1 MHTLLLLLATAGNP
15 GEVAPDL
22 SSLAAALSFHASFDR
37 SANADFGDGDLRIY
51 RAQGG
56 LERAKSGLPSAAVH
70 LAKKRGRLGGALAF
84 TDKTTTRIFF
94 KAEENLRYRSDNWN
108 GTVSF
113 WLNVDPEK
121 DLKPGFCDPIQVTDK
136 TWNKAALWVDFSK
149 DQVPRHFRYG
159 AFADYAVWNPTNRKF
174 EESAPS
180 ERPWIV
186 VERPPFGRGKWTHVV
201 MTFSG
206 FNRSGTGGVA
216 KLFLDAQL
224 QGELMDRP
232 QVFTWDISKTMI
244 YLGIAYIGLMDDL
257 ALFDRALSPQ
267 EVKVLH
273 RLRRGVA
280 ELYKSKS
287 SAGN

>member
-15 GEVAPDL
+15 GEAGPDL

-37 SANADFGDGDLRIY
+37 SANADFGRGDLQIY

-56 LERAKSGLPSAAVH
+56 LEQAESGLPSAAVH

-94 KAEENLRYRSDNWN
+94 KAEKNLRYRADNWN

-113 WLNVDPEK
+113 WLNLDPDK
-121 DLKPGFCDPIQVTDK
+121 DLKPGFCDPIQITDK

-149 DQVPRHFRYG
+149 DEIPRHFRYG

-174 EESAPS
+174 EEIAPT

-186 VERPPFGRGKWTHVV
+186 VERPPFGRGRWIHVV

-216 KLFLDAQL
+216 RLFLDAKL
-224 QGELMDRP
+224 QGELKDRP
-232 QVFTWDISKTMI
+232 QVFTWDISKTRI
-244 YLGIAYIGLMDDL
+244 LLGIAYIGLMDDL

-267 EVKVLH
+267 EVKALH
-273 RLRRGVA
+273 HLPRGVA
-280 ELYKSKS
+280 ELYK
-287 SAGN
+287 AP

>member
-15 GEVAPDL
+15 GEAGPAL
-22 SSLAAALSFHASFDR
+22 SPLAAALSFHASFDR
-37 SANADFGDGDLRIY
+37 SANADFGHGDLQIY

-56 LERAKSGLPSAAVH
+56 RLDQAQPGLPSAAVH

-94 KAEENLRYRSDNWN
+94 KAEKNLRYRADNWN

-113 WLNVDPEK
+113 WLNLDPEK
-121 DLKPGFCDPIQVTDK
+121 DLKPGFCDPVQVTDK
-136 TWNKAALWVDFSK
+136 AWNKAALWVDFSK
-149 DQVPRHFRYG
+149 DEVPRHFRYG
-159 AFADYAVWNPTNRKF
+159 AFADYAVWNPANRKF
-174 EESAPS
+174 EAIAPT

-186 VERPPFGRGKWTHVV
+186 VERHPFGRGKWTHVV

-216 KLFLDAQL
+216 KLFLDAKL
-224 QGELMDRP
+224 QGELKDRP

-244 YLGIAYIGLMDDL
+244 FLGIAYIGLMDDL

-267 EVKVLH
+267 EIEVLH
-273 RLRRGVA
+273 RLPRGVA
-280 ELYKSKS
+280 ELYNSEAS
-287 SAGN
+287 R